1 MWLVLYVFLPAE
13 QSMRAVRHVEMS
25 LLNMAGV
32 CDLTTKKNYQYAR
45 IVPVDSGVN
54 ILLLFMLLLLL

>member
-32 CDLTTKKNYQYAR
+32 YVPRRKNYQYAR

-54 ILLLFMLLLLL
+54 MLLLFMLLLLL